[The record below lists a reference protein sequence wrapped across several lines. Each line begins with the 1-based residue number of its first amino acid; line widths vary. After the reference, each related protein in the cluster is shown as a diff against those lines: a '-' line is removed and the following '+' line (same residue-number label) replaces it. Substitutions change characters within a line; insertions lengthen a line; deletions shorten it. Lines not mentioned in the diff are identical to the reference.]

1 MHSSATSSS
10 NAKAKKKRVRPPAAS
25 PLIPSHVYSDP
36 SGNELAAVLRSSL
49 LSASLCSYTRAPV
62 YLSFPLQRE
71 KLARLTSRQKRRRY
85 HSAGA
90 RMAESRH
97 TSASAEL
104 HNEVDFRKVS
114 RLPRADTEGDTYSAE
129 AEGVERVRCNSLLSV
144 PMSTITPEA
153 ETERQ
158 RGGVAQKTKR
168 PGYHKNRHATV
179 NIKLATRGGR
189 GSSVQAYFLGLLRR
203 TPPFAKDEFQ
213 TKVILYQKKKKQ
225 EGTLTGTVRKANGQ
239 VSTSSAFEFPR
250 IRQDKRACL
259 PEACDDT
266 KVTLP
271 TGCVWSS

>member
-1 MHSSATSSS
+1 MFTLTPRGT
-10 NAKAKKKRVRPPAAS
+10 NS
-25 PLIPSHVYSDP
+25 PLYC
-36 SGNELAAVLRSSL
+36 VLLCCL
-49 LSASLCSYTRAPV
+49 LLCVRTRAPV

-71 KLARLTSRQKRRRY
+71 KLARLTIRQKRRRY

-104 HNEVDFRKVS
+104 HNDVDFRKVS
-114 RLPRADTEGDTYSAE
+114 RLPRGDTEGDTSNTE

-179 NIKLATRGGR
+179 NINLGTCGGR
-189 GSSVQAYFLGLLRR
+189 GSSVQAYFPGLLRSTR
-203 TPPFAKDEFQ
+203 PFAKDEFK
-213 TKVILYQKKKKQ
+213 TKVILYQKKKKKKK
-225 EGTLTGTVRKANGQ
+225 EH
-239 VSTSSAFEFPR
+239 
-250 IRQDKRACL
+250 
-259 PEACDDT
+259 
-266 KVTLP
+266 
-271 TGCVWSS
+271 